1 LPEAGA
7 SGLIGK
13 LALGTVQ
20 WGMSYGIA
28 GRGQPSSA
36 EVGAI
41 LAAGRRAGISLLDTA
56 HGYGT
61 SEAVIGAHAAATAPM
76 RVVTKTRAVRRA
88 RITAADLEAVEIA
101 LEDSLKRLQR
111 PSVAAV
117 LVHDAGDLLC
127 PGADG
132 LWRLLERFRGDGKT
146 ERIGVSVYNPLQ
158 CRAITAAFPV
168 QIVQLPFNLYDQRF
182 LESGVLAG
190 LKSGGVEVHARSA
203 FLQGLLLMAPE
214 ALPPHFDSIRDH
226 HRRFHDWARTHEVSP
241 LTAALDFC
249 LCQPAI
255 DHVVVGCENVG
266 QIEEILRAATAKAP
280 LMSGPSFALADVNII
295 EPSRWPK

>member
-28 GRGQPSSA
+28 GRGQPTSA

-61 SEAVIGAHAAATAPM
+61 SEAVIGAHAAETAPM
-76 RVVTKTRAVRRA
+76 RVVTKTRAVRA
-88 RITAADLEAVEIA
+88 ASITAAD

-111 PSVAAV
+111 PSVSAV

-146 ERIGVSVYNPLQ
+146 ERIGVSVYNPAQ
-158 CRAITAAFPV
+158 CRAIAAAFPV

-182 LESGVLAG
+182 LESGVLAE

-226 HRRFHDWARTHEVSP
+226 HRRFHDWTRTHQVSA
-241 LTAALDFC
+241 LAAALDFC
-249 LCQPAI
+249 LQQPAI
-255 DHVVVGCENVG
+255 DQVIVGCENVG
-266 QIEEILRAATAKAP
+266 QIEEILRAAAAQAH